1 MPYFTNISKM
11 VREIDYLG
19 KALFQDV
26 GDTLKDVIM
35 EEFEQLVIETA
46 QWTGTAAAS
55 WNVSIGGDQ
64 SVREQHA
71 GKDKK
76 EIAAL
81 QLSRGHGVAVSKAMD
96 HNAGALDRLSTM
108 GVGKKGNAYGAIMV
122 ENHAE
127 SSDRAE
133 HGPLRSVNS
142 PAGAFFRFQ
151 QRLANRT
158 FEVIRNRKI

>member
-19 KALFQDV
+19 KAVFQDV

-64 SVREQHA
+64 SVREQP
-71 GKDKK
+71 KRTKTT
-76 EIAAL
+76 AL
-81 QLSRGHGVAVSKAMD
+81 ERGHGAAVSEAMN
-96 HNAGALDRLSTM
+96 HNTGALDRLSTM
-108 GVGKKGNAYGAIMV
+108 AVGKKGNAYGAIVV

-133 HGPLRSVNS
+133 HGPLRAVN
-142 PAGAFFRFQ
+142 AGAAGAGFRFE
-151 QRLANRT
+151 QRLANRS
-158 FEVIRNRKI
+158 FEVIRDRRI